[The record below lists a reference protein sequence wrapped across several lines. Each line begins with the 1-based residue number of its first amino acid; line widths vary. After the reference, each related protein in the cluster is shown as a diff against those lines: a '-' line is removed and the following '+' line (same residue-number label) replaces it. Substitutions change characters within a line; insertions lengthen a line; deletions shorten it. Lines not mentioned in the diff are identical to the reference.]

1 MALTYKVNV
10 VFSSSGSIMPKGG
23 SGGSMKEM
31 NKSAESMMGAV
42 NGIGDAFKGVGSA
55 VDGVVTKLMS
65 VVSSMNLVKRAMS
78 GIVMGMGGNAF
89 QEQTRIGMAGEFQ
102 AAGVSSSFEGGERT
116 ADAAMRLMRKKAAA
130 LPGTY
135 QDLVNIFNTSLIPM
149 MRGGASVKQAVD
161 LSAQTM
167 AVGISR
173 GIRPDVIGR
182 EAAAILAGQAKGS
195 NLLAARVLGL
205 HGASAAHF
213 NKLTPEA
220 RFKYFE
226 REMNNPGRLAAS
238 DKYTGTLDTQWT
250 TALENVRTTMMSLTQ
265 HLFESVKSFLS
276 KINQWFDQNKTAIV
290 KWADEIGYHLAKGFD
305 AATTALVKMMP
316 YLKGVADILVQ
327 KGENGTLMKYLGRG
341 AAGMVGLDALG
352 GGMKMGGS
360 MLTGVAG
367 MLAPHMKEL
376 GPILMEAGPLLPMVA
391 AGIAVL
397 AVQIVGFAAAVFGA
411 VNAITDSTSPF
422 HALANV
428 EWDHIKSG
436 LSRLGAMF
444 EELSPKL
451 ITLAEMFGV
460 LLLGEIEG
468 VINIV
473 ATLAEGLM
481 ALGRA
486 GSWLMDKLNI
496 NLIPGRVRDGER
508 KVKEHGHTGALYD
521 DEGLLKK
528 KGKIQDED
536 SKAKGHRTYINKVE
550 IQVNSNQ
557 DPSRIARM
565 TVQELTR
572 LSERTL
578 QSDKSMNWS
587 RGSNAR

>member
-55 VDGVVTKLMS
+55 VDGVVTKLLS
-65 VVSSMNLVKRAMS
+65 VVSSMNLVKRAMA
-78 GIVMGMGGNAF
+78 GIGMGMSGNAF
-89 QEQTRIGMAGEFQ
+89 AEQTRIGMAGEF
-102 AAGVSSSFEGGERT
+102 ASLGVSGSFEGGERT

-149 MRGGASVKQAVD
+149 IRGGASVGQSVNLAAKA
-161 LSAQTM
+161 M
-167 AVGISR
+167 AIGISR
-173 GIRPDVIGR
+173 GIHPTVIAR
-182 EAAAILAGQAKGS
+182 ELAAVLSGQAKGS

-205 HGASAAHF
+205 HGATAAAF
-213 NKLTPEA
+213 NKKT
-220 RFKYFE
+220 
-226 REMNNPGRLAAS
+226 NHGRLAFVENDFSKPGREQAME
-238 DKYTGTLDTQWT
+238 KYSGTLDTQWST
-250 TALENVRTTMMSLTQ
+250 TIDNVRTVMMSLTA

-276 KINQWFDQNKTAIV
+276 KINQWFDQNKAAIV

-341 AAGMVGLDALG
+341 AAGMVGLDVLG
-352 GGMKMGGS
+352 GGMKMGGG
-360 MLTGVAG
+360 MITGAMG

-376 GPILMEAGPLLPMVA
+376 GPILMESGPLLPLVA

-411 VNAITDSTSPF
+411 VNAITDATSPF

-428 EWDHIKSG
+428 EWDHIKNG
-436 LSRLGAMF
+436 LSRIGAVF

-451 ITLAEMFGV
+451 ITIAEMFGV
-460 LLLGEIEG
+460 LLLGELEG
-468 VINIV
+468 VINMV
-473 ATLAEGLM
+473 ANLAEALM

-496 NLIPGRVRDGER
+496 NLVPGRVRDGER
-508 KVKEHGHTGALYD
+508 KVKEHGHTGALYND
-521 DEGLLKK
+521 DGLLNQ
-528 KGKIQDED
+528 KGKIKEDD

-565 TVQELTR
+565 TVQELNR

-578 QSDKSMNWS
+578 QSEKSMNWS